1 MAKKQIDTIGIRFE
15 ATEAINDAEK
25 LKTSLEGMGERYKF
39 VCEQLKDVSN
49 LSKAAVSALEK
60 EKVSLEKSMS
70 SVAKL
75 VDNAIT
81 QLRNIDDILAD
92 LSGAKFNE
100 LTRAR
105 NAQALRVKRLSPDA
119 EGYAEE
125 IELLQRTN
133 REIELRNKLF
143 RDMSEEERES
153 LKITRDAIVANAKR
167 FSVSEIQNAIKFTK
181 ELRDL
186 EKIDSDEY
194 KRYQQEADALQEV
207 LDLNKKIAEEKERQE
222 AEARRVNT
230 IVNRGTASVDQLKEA
245 LKLTEQL
252 RDAEDRGSYNYEY
265 YKSEV
270 EELQKALEATKELSL
285 AEQQRIEQ
293 QRQAVVNDPTKAS
306 VEQIKEAIKQ
316 TEKLRN
322 TKPIDTSDY
331 KDYDEQLTKL
341 KDTLKE
347 TEQPVKNIALSA
359 SEMKK
364 ALKDIKSQP
373 LEKLEQMASQL
384 EEELSKLAPNTKE
397 FIRTSQNL
405 RYVKDQMG
413 EVKEAWQQHD
423 GQILATIKRL
433 SAYVAVY
440 GSYNFIAGKLKDMVK
455 GWLDLSDTLAD
466 VEKTTGLA
474 HKQLAMLSKDID
486 AIDTRTTQEGMH
498 QLAAVAGQI
507 GLRSREDILGFVKAA
522 DQLTVA
528 LNELGDDGV
537 QSLAKLAQLTG
548 DVSRLGVEQSLLAI
562 GSSIN
567 ELSAASSAAAG
578 PIADFMRRTGGMAN
592 MANLSSADL
601 AALGAT
607 ADALGQPI
615 ETAATAM
622 NKFVTTLVTST
633 DDVAYALNLDLQ
645 EMQSLIDSGETMT
658 AITKVLDA
666 VRLKGDEGALG
677 GIFKELGSEGAR
689 MQQTMMAL
697 AENVSF
703 LKTQVHTSR
712 DAFAEA
718 TSATQEYNVK
728 NETAAAIV
736 ERIGNTV
743 REFFVTAEGVQW
755 LTGPLNGILD
765 IVKGLTGVSDAA
777 TKARG
782 AMAALIT
789 LFVTKKWWAALV
801 LWLKQVN
808 DQIKAQT
815 IGVVGLRK
823 VWIALKTAMS
833 ATNVISLALAA
844 VSAAVVGIATAMA
857 GAKKQ
862 AEYLG
867 EALSDLREQ
876 EEGEKDRL
884 KELTK
889 LIKTSGEGTKER
901 AEAIDKFNNLYSSYL
916 GYLISEKDDVED
928 LTRAY
933 NLLNAQMELRYAKM
947 LETEYMKG
955 PLEEYGREM
964 RKVNSELRDDIEDD
978 ATRMGVSQKTLL
990 SAVSQVAKDFAKE
1003 GNKVDFFYWGEQD
1016 FAKALKA
1023 TQDLVGVN
1031 GSYIDAL
1038 VMQNRGLIN
1047 DMIENEMD
1055 LLEARE
1061 TAAAEGAIVTAEAEN
1076 RVSEAR
1082 KASMDGL
1089 KAEIEQ
1095 YAKNS
1100 DAIKAMNKSELES
1113 IIDRGNTVLEYMQN
1127 ESVEQSEMDAF
1138 VAQLDIIREVYAG
1151 DAWGKALNLPG
1162 LEKAYGNLENLG
1174 TASVDNLVQMYQ
1186 SLEKAGQRY
1195 TDVNFFNEIFGEK
1208 KKVQTIDEMHAF
1220 FKDYARQIKARLKE
1234 LGYTTAGNFDW
1245 SGDKGGKKKEEM
1257 KREFEAA
1264 KSLLLAYY
1272 EQRATIIKQAYLDQ
1286 EITMEEKN
1294 RQITANEQEKSR
1306 ALVDFYSVLLGE
1318 TKKYGIEIEKIL
1330 EGKDLQKLANFL
1342 NMLGPAMVDGMRLG
1356 REQSEGAIRDEA
1368 IKIREIIEKALLEGD
1383 MFGKLETEF
1392 RTMLDELSL
1401 LTSKFGSEF
1410 IAVDESTAKALVSQ
1424 LVGMADEAYTMTEQ
1438 ELLAEAKKRSKGNE
1452 TLTAWWSGVD
1462 EDQLTLILEK
1472 LKVYYDDRLEMQRR
1486 YTQRMQREWQQYYK
1500 QTGGEAAYE
1509 AEKALVEQAK
1519 SRQDKIG
1526 GTSRSDYH
1534 QRLGLVSTEVDNE
1547 VKKIDSNMEF
1557 LGKAIENRKNEIV
1570 GDLMTI
1576 IEAEEL
1582 VLLTLTEGTEEYE
1595 SQKNLIDS
1603 LKGKM
1608 ASIISGDSEL
1618 QALYGQQLDLQADRN
1633 AKMAEGESLLTDIM
1647 VSEWERRAEKMSTW
1661 TEMMGDYLG
1670 DWLSLEYQANQARLR
1685 GDEETAKEL
1694 EAQQEESKQNL
1705 IKSALNELVELGK
1718 VWATEYAMK
1727 LMYNSANLAA
1737 DTTTAAAST
1746 GVAVTEASSK
1756 LVAGGYAAAGKEIGS
1771 KGWVGL
1777 ATGAAIIA
1785 AAVGLAAALK
1795 AAIANMFPEAVEG
1808 VKDAEA
1814 STPKRKLTTGML
1826 TYANGK
1832 YPVLGND
1839 GVVYDAEYAGANMKT
1854 GVYRGPHYGIFSE
1867 KKPEMVIDGNTTQR
1881 LVLNYPEV
1889 YNGILQL
1896 SRTGSMRTYA
1906 DGNVSE
1912 FAAATSAQQQ
1922 MQMEQMQMTLAAT
1935 AAAVHALTER
1945 LKYPLS
1951 AEVNYFGKGGT
1962 RDAEKRGGRWAKR
1975 MRVD

>member
-1 MAKKQIDTIGIRFE
+1 MAKNTTTLSYRVTFEGKQAKDFALDLKKQMESLGAAVAATRKEIAELEKAGQDTSLKKLELSGLE
-15 ATEAINDAEK
+15 AD
-25 LKTSLEGMGERYKF
+25 LKTVRQQYKKTVTEIKGYNNVLKNLSTAAYNDLTKTSTALTNSLKRAEPGTKRYK
-39 VCEQLKDVSN
+39 
-49 LSKAAVSALEK
+49 
-60 EKVSLEKSMS
+60 
-70 SVAKL
+70 
-75 VDNAIT
+75 
-81 QLRNIDDILAD
+81 
-92 LSGAKFNE
+92 E
-100 LTRAR
+100 LL
-105 NAQALRVKRLSPDA
+105 NQMLRVREEINKRTLSFKDLDA
-119 EGYAEE
+119 SQEKITKMTLAMKDLDALTGEALVEQRKYWEALAKGAEE
-125 IELLQRTN
+125 GSRHQQRY
-133 REIELRNKLF
+133 K
-143 RDMSEEERES
+143 
-153 LKITRDAIVANAKR
+153 
-167 FSVSEIQNAIKFTK
+167 QN
-181 ELRDL
+181 L
-186 EKIDSDEY
+186 ETI
-194 KRYQQEADALQEV
+194 
-207 LDLNKKIAEEKERQE
+207 IAEEQRRTE
-222 AEARRVNT
+222 A
-230 IVNRGTASVDQLKEA
+230 
-245 LKLTEQL
+245 
-252 RDAEDRGSYNYEY
+252 
-265 YKSEV
+265 
-270 EELQKALEATKELSL
+270 
-285 AEQQRIEQ
+285 

-347 TEQPVKNIALSA
+347 AEQPVKNIALSA

-743 REFFVTAEGVQW
+743 REFFVTAEGAQW

-801 LWLKQVN
+801 LGLKQVN

-1023 TQDLVGVN
+1023 TQDLIGVN

-1424 LVGMADEAYTMTEQ
+1424 LTGMADKAYTMTEQ
-1438 ELLAEAKKRSKGNE
+1438 ELLAEAKKRSEGNE

-1486 YTQRMQREWQQYYK
+1486 YTQRMQSEWQQYYK
-1500 QTGGEAAYE
+1500 QTGAQAEYEANKRMIEAAKNEPEGYVKDAGDYDSERGIIAAEAALEVEKIDNNIAFLQEKLKARADAINADLLRIIE
-1509 AEKALVEQAK
+1509 AEKAVLYA
-1519 SRQDKIG
+1519 
-1526 GTSRSDYH
+1526 
-1534 QRLGLVSTEVDNE
+1534 
-1547 VKKIDSNMEF
+1547 IDPNS
-1557 LGKAIENRKNEIV
+1557 
-1570 GDLMTI
+1570 
-1576 IEAEEL
+1576 
-1582 VLLTLTEGTEEYE
+1582 EEYASQLAFIE
-1595 SQKNLIDS
+1595 SLETLLVDPVKSGDEEAVALN
-1603 LKGKM
+1603 
-1608 ASIISGDSEL
+1608 ASIAEQTQNMNAIIQQSEIETTNVTL
-1618 QALYGQQLDLQADRN
+1618 EQWQKR
-1633 AKMAEGESLLTDIM
+1633 AEAA
-1647 VSEWERRAEKMSTW
+1647 SEWAEMVGETI
-1661 TEMMGDYLG
+1661 GDVA
-1670 DWLSLEYQANQARLR
+1670 SLERQANRARLR
-1685 GDEETAKEL
+1685 GDEETAREL
-1694 EAQQEESKQNL
+1694 EAQAEESKQNL
-1705 IKSALNELVELGK
+1705 VKAALNKAIDMAK
-1718 VWATEYAMK
+1718 VWAMELGFK
-1727 LMYNSANLAA
+1727 VMYNALAKKS
-1737 DTTTAAAST
+1737 DEEVAASGAKAT
-1746 GVAVTEASSK
+1746 MKGVLAEIIAQGFK
-1756 LVAGGYAAAGKEIGS
+1756 GAGKEIGS
-1771 KGWVGL
+1771 KGVAGL
-1777 ATGAAIIA
+1777 ITGGVIIA
-1785 AAVGLAAALK
+1785 AAAGLAAAAK
-1795 AAIANMFPEAVEG
+1795 AAVANMFPEAVEG
-1808 VKDAEA
+1808 VSDG
-1814 STPKRKLTTGML
+1814 STSTKRKLTTGML
-1826 TYANGK
+1826 TYAGGK

-1854 GVYRGPHYGIFSE
+1854 GVYGGPHFGIFSE

-1922 MQMEQMQMTLAAT
+1922 AQMEEMRLTMAAT
-1935 AAAVHALTER
+1935 AAAVAALTER

-1962 RDAEKRGGRWAKR
+1962 REAEKRGGRWAKR
-1975 MRVD
+1975 MRVE

>member
-1 MAKKQIDTIGIRFE
+1 MAKNTTTLSYRVTFEGKQAKDFALDLKKQMESLGAAVAATRKEIAELEKAGQDTSLKKLELSGLE
-15 ATEAINDAEK
+15 AD
-25 LKTSLEGMGERYKF
+25 LKTVRQQYKKTVTEIKGYNNVLKNLSTAAYNDLTRTSTALTNSLKRAEPGTKRYK
-39 VCEQLKDVSN
+39 
-49 LSKAAVSALEK
+49 
-60 EKVSLEKSMS
+60 
-70 SVAKL
+70 
-75 VDNAIT
+75 
-81 QLRNIDDILAD
+81 
-92 LSGAKFNE
+92 E
-100 LTRAR
+100 LL
-105 NAQALRVKRLSPDA
+105 NQMLRVREEINKRTLSFKDLDA
-119 EGYAEE
+119 SQEKITKMTLAMKDLDALTGEALVEQRKYWEALAKGAEE
-125 IELLQRTN
+125 GSRHQQRY
-133 REIELRNKLF
+133 K
-143 RDMSEEERES
+143 
-153 LKITRDAIVANAKR
+153 
-167 FSVSEIQNAIKFTK
+167 QN
-181 ELRDL
+181 L
-186 EKIDSDEY
+186 ETI
-194 KRYQQEADALQEV
+194 
-207 LDLNKKIAEEKERQE
+207 IAEEQRRTE
-222 AEARRVNT
+222 A
-230 IVNRGTASVDQLKEA
+230 
-245 LKLTEQL
+245 
-252 RDAEDRGSYNYEY
+252 
-265 YKSEV
+265 
-270 EELQKALEATKELSL
+270 
-285 AEQQRIEQ
+285 

-306 VEQIKEAIKQ
+306 VEQIKEAMKQ

-322 TKPIDTSDY
+322 TKPINTSDY

-347 TEQPVKNIALSA
+347 AEQPVKNITLSA

-455 GWLDLSDTLAD
+455 GWLELSDTLAD

-615 ETAATAM
+615 EVAATAM
-622 NKFVTTLVTST
+622 NKFITTLVTST

-697 AENVSF
+697 AENVGF

-743 REFFVTAEGVQW
+743 REFFVTAEGAQW

-789 LFVTKKWWAALV
+789 LLVTKKWWAALV
-801 LWLKQVN
+801 LGLKQVN
-808 DQIKAQT
+808 GQIKAQT

-823 VWIALKTAMS
+823 VWIALKMAMS

-916 GYLISEKDDVED
+916 GYLISEKDDVEE

-1055 LLEARE
+1055 LLKARE

-1342 NMLGPAMVDGMRLG
+1342 NILGPAMVDGMRLG
-1356 REQSEGAIRDEA
+1356 LEQSEGAIRDEA

-1472 LKVYYDDRLEMQRR
+1472 LKIYYDDRLEMQRR

-1500 QTGGEAAYE
+1500 QTGAQAEYEANKRMIEAAKNEPEGYVKGAGDYDSERGIIAAEAALEVEKIDSNIAFLQDKIKARALAINQDLATIVE
-1509 AEKALVEQAK
+1509 AERAVLYALDPNSEEYAAQKALVE
-1519 SRQDKIG
+1519 D
-1526 GTSRSDYH
+1526 
-1534 QRLGLVSTEVDNE
+1534 L
-1547 VKKIDSNMEF
+1547 
-1557 LGKAIENRKNEIV
+1557 ENRAV
-1570 GDLMTI
+1570 SLATMSGDA
-1576 IEAEEL
+1576 EAVAL
-1582 VLLTLTEGTEEYE
+1582 
-1595 SQKNLIDS
+1595 N
-1603 LKGKM
+1603 
-1608 ASIISGDSEL
+1608 ASIAEQTQNMNAIIQQSEIETTNVTL
-1618 QALYGQQLDLQADRN
+1618 EQWQKR
-1633 AKMAEGESLLTDIM
+1633 AEAA
-1647 VSEWERRAEKMSTW
+1647 SEWAEMVGETI
-1661 TEMMGDYLG
+1661 GDVA
-1670 DWLSLEYQANQARLR
+1670 SLERQANRARLR
-1685 GDEETAKEL
+1685 GDEETAREL
-1694 EAQQEESKQNL
+1694 EAQAEESKQNL
-1705 IKSALNELVELGK
+1705 VKSALNKAIDMAK
-1718 VWATEYAMK
+1718 VWAMELGFK
-1727 LMYNSANLAA
+1727 VMYNALAKKS
-1737 DTTTAAAST
+1737 DEEVAASGAKAT
-1746 GVAVTEASSK
+1746 MKGVLAEIIAQGFK
-1756 LVAGGYAAAGKEIGS
+1756 GAGKEIGS
-1771 KGWVGL
+1771 KGVAGL
-1777 ATGAAIIA
+1777 ITGGVIIA
-1785 AAVGLAAALK
+1785 AAAGLAAAAK
-1795 AAIANMFPEAVEG
+1795 AAVANMFPEAVEG
-1808 VKDAEA
+1808 VSDG
-1814 STPKRKLTTGML
+1814 STSTKRKLTTGML

-1922 MQMEQMQMTLAAT
+1922 AQMEEMRLTMAAT
-1935 AAAVHALTER
+1935 AAAVAALTER
-1945 LKYPLS
+1945 LKYPID
-1951 AEVNYFGKGGT
+1951 AKVDYFGKGGT
-1962 RDAEKRGGRWAKR
+1962 REAEKRGGRWAKR
-1975 MRVD
+1975 MRVE

>member
-1 MAKKQIDTIGIRFE
+1 MAKNTTTLSYRVTFEGKQ
-15 ATEAINDAEK
+15 A
-25 LKTSLEGMGERYKF
+25 
-39 VCEQLKDVSN
+39 KDF
-49 LSKAAVSALEK
+49 AL
-60 EKVSLEKSMS
+60 
-70 SVAKL
+70 
-75 VDNAIT
+75 
-81 QLRNIDDILAD
+81 
-92 LSGAKFNE
+92 
-100 LTRAR
+100 
-105 NAQALRVKRLSPDA
+105 
-119 EGYAEE
+119 
-125 IELLQRTN
+125 
-133 REIELRNKLF
+133 
-143 RDMSEEERES
+143 
-153 LKITRDAIVANAKR
+153 
-167 FSVSEIQNAIKFTK
+167 
-181 ELRDL
+181 DL
-186 EKIDSDEY
+186 EKQMESLGAAVAATREEIAELEKAGQDTSLKKLELSGL
-194 KRYQQEADALQEV
+194 EADLKTLRQQYKKTVTELKGYNQVLKNLSGSAYNDLTRTSTILTNALKRAEPGTKKYKQLLNQMLRVREEINKRTLSFKDLDASQEKITKMTLAMKD
-207 LDLNKKIAEEKERQE
+207 LDALTGEALVEQRKYWEALAKGAEEGSRHQQRYKQNLETIIAEEQRRTE
-222 AEARRVNT
+222 A
-230 IVNRGTASVDQLKEA
+230 
-245 LKLTEQL
+245 
-252 RDAEDRGSYNYEY
+252 
-265 YKSEV
+265 
-270 EELQKALEATKELSL
+270 
-285 AEQQRIEQ
+285 
-293 QRQAVVNDPTKAS
+293 QRQAVVDNPIKYS
-306 VEQIKEAIKQ
+306 VEQIKEAVKQ

-322 TKPIDTSDY
+322 TQPLDSDE
-331 KDYDEQLTKL
+331 YDKYNKQLKEL
-341 KDTLKE
+341 EGTLKNIE
-347 TEQPVKNIALSA
+347 PSVKNNALRA
-359 SEMKK
+359 DELKE

-373 LEKLEQMASQL
+373 LEKLEQIASQL

-677 GIFKELGSEGAR
+677 GIFKELGSEGTR

-718 TSATQEYNVK
+718 TSVTQEYNVK

-743 REFFVTAEGVQW
+743 REFFVTAEGAQW

-765 IVKGLTGVSDAA
+765 IVKALTGVSDAA
-777 TKARG
+777 AKARG
-782 AMAALIT
+782 SLAALFT
-789 LFVTKKWWAALV
+789 LFVTKKWWTSLV
-801 LWLKQVN
+801 LGLKQVN

-862 AEYLG
+862 AEQMAA
-867 EALSDLREQ
+867 ALRELREQ
-876 EEGEKDRL
+876 EAGEKKALD
-884 KELTK
+884 ELYNS
-889 LIKTSGEGTKER
+889 IKSLNVGQEGR
-901 AEAIDKFNNLYSSYL
+901 AELIEKFNSKYSSYL
-916 GYLISEKDDVED
+916 GYLVSETADIDE

-933 NLLNAQMELRYAKM
+933 KLLNAEIKLRYAQTMKEAY
-947 LETEYMKG
+947 LKG
-955 PLEEYGREM
+955 PLEEYGAEVEKIQTRLIKHTEEFSRLNGIAQKEM
-964 RKVNSELRDDIEDD
+964 LEGLGTV
-978 ATRMGVSQKTLL
+978 AYQM
-990 SAVSQVAKDFAKE
+990 AKDGITGFGEEEFVEAAKNLKE
-1003 GNKVDFFYWGEQD
+1003 FKGMSDETLQELYNLTYRGGKFGHPLYDLFKQELEMI
-1016 FAKALKA
+1016 KAEERAQSQENIYVANAERDLK
-1023 TQDLVGVN
+1023 D
-1031 GSYIDAL
+1031 
-1038 VMQNRGLIN
+1038 
-1047 DMIENEMD
+1047 
-1055 LLEARE
+1055 ARE
-1061 TAAAEGAIVTAEAEN
+1061 EAMNGIKAQVNAYAESTET
-1076 RVSEAR
+1076 
-1082 KASMDGL
+1082 
-1089 KAEIEQ
+1089 
-1095 YAKNS
+1095 
-1100 DAIKAMNKSELES
+1100 IKAMKKEELE
-1113 IIDRGNTVLEYMQN
+1113 DVLNQGNTVLAYERNKADELIKIAQKTYE
-1127 ESVEQSEMDAF
+1127 ESVKDFPTSDKQTEEQKKQVEEAKATLAEAIDAANAPVVALQQSMDT
-1138 VAQLDIIREVYAG
+1138 IREVYAG

-1245 SGDKGGKKKEEM
+1245 SSDKGGKKKEEM

-1342 NMLGPAMVDGMRLG
+1342 NMLGPAMVDGMKLG

-1410 IAVDESTAKALVSQ
+1410 VAVDESTAKALVSQ
-1424 LVGMADEAYTMTEQ
+1424 LTGMADEAYTMTEQ

-1500 QTGGEAAYE
+1500 QTGAQAEYEANKRMIEAAKNEPEGYVKGAGDYDSERGIIAAEAALEVEKIDNNIAFLQEKLKARALAINEDLATIVE
-1509 AEKALVEQAK
+1509 AERAVLYALDPNSEEYAAQKALVE
-1519 SRQDKIG
+1519 D
-1526 GTSRSDYH
+1526 
-1534 QRLGLVSTEVDNE
+1534 L
-1547 VKKIDSNMEF
+1547 
-1557 LGKAIENRKNEIV
+1557 ENRAV
-1570 GDLMTI
+1570 SLATTSGDA
-1576 IEAEEL
+1576 EA
-1582 VLLTLTEGTEEYE
+1582 VTL
-1595 SQKNLIDS
+1595 N
-1603 LKGKM
+1603 
-1608 ASIISGDSEL
+1608 ASIAEQTQNMNAIIQQSEIETTNVTL
-1618 QALYGQQLDLQADRN
+1618 EQWQKR
-1633 AKMAEGESLLTDIM
+1633 AEAA
-1647 VSEWERRAEKMSTW
+1647 SEWAEMVGETI
-1661 TEMMGDYLG
+1661 GDVA
-1670 DWLSLEYQANQARLR
+1670 SLERQANRARLR
-1685 GDEETAKEL
+1685 GDEETAREL
-1694 EAQQEESKQNL
+1694 EAQAEESKQNL
-1705 IKSALNELVELGK
+1705 VKSALNKAIDMAK
-1718 VWATEYAMK
+1718 VWAMELGFK
-1727 LMYNSANLAA
+1727 VMYNALAKKS
-1737 DTTTAAAST
+1737 DEDVAASGAKAT
-1746 GVAVTEASSK
+1746 LKGALAEIIANGFK
-1756 LVAGGYAAAGKEIGS
+1756 GAGKEVGS
-1771 KGWVGL
+1771 KGMAGL
-1777 ATGAAIIA
+1777 ITGAVIIA
-1785 AAVGLAAALK
+1785 AAAGLAALAK
-1795 AAIANMFPEAVEG
+1795 SAVNNMFPEATEG
-1808 VKDAEA
+1808 VSDGSA
-1814 STPKRKLTTGML
+1814 SSPKRKLTTGML

-1854 GVYRGPHYGIFSE
+1854 GVYRKPHFGIFAE
-1867 KKPEMVIDGNTTQR
+1867 KQPEMVIDGKTTQR

-1922 MQMEQMQMTLAAT
+1922 AQMEEMRLTMAAT
-1935 AAAVHALTER
+1935 AAAVAALTER

-1962 RDAEKRGGRWAKR
+1962 REAEKRGGRWAKR
-1975 MRVD
+1975 MRVE

>member
-1 MAKKQIDTIGIRFE
+1 MAKNTTTLSYRVTFEGKQAKDFALDLKKQMESLGAAVAATRKEIAELEKAGQDTSLKKLELSGLE
-15 ATEAINDAEK
+15 AD
-25 LKTSLEGMGERYKF
+25 LKTVRQQYKKTVTEIKGYNNVLKNLSTAAYNDLTRTSTALTNSLKRAEPGTKRYK
-39 VCEQLKDVSN
+39 
-49 LSKAAVSALEK
+49 
-60 EKVSLEKSMS
+60 
-70 SVAKL
+70 KL
-75 VDNAIT
+75 LN
-81 QLRNIDDILAD
+81 QM
-92 LSGAKFNE
+92 
-100 LTRAR
+100 
-105 NAQALRVKRLSPDA
+105 LRVREEINKRTLSFKDLDA
-119 EGYAEE
+119 SQEKITKMTLAMKDLDALTGEALVEQRKYWEALAKGAEE
-125 IELLQRTN
+125 GSRHQQRY
-133 REIELRNKLF
+133 K
-143 RDMSEEERES
+143 
-153 LKITRDAIVANAKR
+153 
-167 FSVSEIQNAIKFTK
+167 QN
-181 ELRDL
+181 L
-186 EKIDSDEY
+186 ETI
-194 KRYQQEADALQEV
+194 
-207 LDLNKKIAEEKERQE
+207 IAEEQRRTE
-222 AEARRVNT
+222 A
-230 IVNRGTASVDQLKEA
+230 
-245 LKLTEQL
+245 
-252 RDAEDRGSYNYEY
+252 
-265 YKSEV
+265 
-270 EELQKALEATKELSL
+270 
-285 AEQQRIEQ
+285 

-322 TKPIDTSDY
+322 TKPINTSDY

-347 TEQPVKNIALSA
+347 AEQPVKNIALSA

-405 RYVKDQMG
+405 RYVEDQMG

-423 GQILATIKRL
+423 GQIISTMKRL
-433 SAYVAVY
+433 ASYIAIY
-440 GSYNFIAGKLKDMVK
+440 GSYNAIAGKLKDMVK

-743 REFFVTAEGVQW
+743 REFFVTAEGAQW

-777 TKARG
+777 AKARG
-782 AMAALIT
+782 SLAALFT
-789 LFVTKKWWAALV
+789 LFVTKKWWTSLV
-801 LWLKQVN
+801 LGLKQVN

-867 EALSDLREQ
+867 EALRELREQ
-876 EEGEKDRL
+876 EAGEKKALD
-884 KELTK
+884 ELYNS
-889 LIKTSGEGTKER
+889 IKSLNVGQEGR
-901 AEAIDKFNNLYSSYL
+901 AELIEKFNSKYSSYL
-916 GYLISEKDDVED
+916 GYLVSETADIDE

-933 NLLNAQMELRYAKM
+933 KLLNAEIKLRYAQTMKEAY
-947 LETEYMKG
+947 LKG
-955 PLEEYGREM
+955 PLEEYGAEVEKIQTRLIKHTEEFSRLNGIAQKEM
-964 RKVNSELRDDIEDD
+964 LEGLGTV
-978 ATRMGVSQKTLL
+978 AYQM
-990 SAVSQVAKDFAKE
+990 AKDGITGFGEEEFVEAAKNLKE
-1003 GNKVDFFYWGEQD
+1003 FKGMSDETLQELYNLTYRGGKFGHPLYDLFKQELEMI
-1016 FAKALKA
+1016 KAEERAQSQENIYVANAERDLK
-1023 TQDLVGVN
+1023 D
-1031 GSYIDAL
+1031 
-1038 VMQNRGLIN
+1038 
-1047 DMIENEMD
+1047 
-1055 LLEARE
+1055 ARE
-1061 TAAAEGAIVTAEAEN
+1061 EAMNGTKAQVNAYAESTET
-1076 RVSEAR
+1076 
-1082 KASMDGL
+1082 
-1089 KAEIEQ
+1089 
-1095 YAKNS
+1095 
-1100 DAIKAMNKSELES
+1100 IKAMKKEELE
-1113 IIDRGNTVLEYMQN
+1113 DVLNQGNTVLAYERNKADELIKIAQKTYE
-1127 ESVEQSEMDAF
+1127 ESVKDFPTSDKQTEEQKKQVEEAKATLAEAIDAANAPVVALQQSMDT
-1138 VAQLDIIREVYAG
+1138 IREVYAG

-1342 NMLGPAMVDGMRLG
+1342 NMLGPAMVDGMKLG

-1424 LVGMADEAYTMTEQ
+1424 LTGMADEAYTMTEQ

-1472 LKVYYDDRLEMQRR
+1472 LKGYYDDRLEMQRR

-1500 QTGGEAAYE
+1500 QTGAQAEYEANKRMIEAAKNEPEGYVKGAGDYDSERGIIAAEAALEVEKIDNNIAFLQEKLKARADAINADLLRIIE
-1509 AEKALVEQAK
+1509 AEKAVLYA
-1519 SRQDKIG
+1519 
-1526 GTSRSDYH
+1526 
-1534 QRLGLVSTEVDNE
+1534 
-1547 VKKIDSNMEF
+1547 IDPNS
-1557 LGKAIENRKNEIV
+1557 
-1570 GDLMTI
+1570 
-1576 IEAEEL
+1576 
-1582 VLLTLTEGTEEYE
+1582 EEYASQLALIE
-1595 SQKNLIDS
+1595 SLEAKLVDPVKSGDAEAVALN
-1603 LKGKM
+1603 
-1608 ASIISGDSEL
+1608 ASIAEQTQNMNAIIQQSEIETTNVTL
-1618 QALYGQQLDLQADRN
+1618 EQWQKR
-1633 AKMAEGESLLTDIM
+1633 AEAA
-1647 VSEWERRAEKMSTW
+1647 SEWAEMAGETI
-1661 TEMMGDYLG
+1661 GDVA
-1670 DWLSLEYQANQARLR
+1670 SLERQANRARLR
-1685 GDEETAKEL
+1685 GDEETAREL
-1694 EAQQEESKQNL
+1694 EAQAEESKQNL
-1705 IKSALNELVELGK
+1705 VKSALNKAIDMAK
-1718 VWATEYAMK
+1718 VWAMELGFK
-1727 LMYNSANLAA
+1727 VMYNALAKKS
-1737 DTTTAAAST
+1737 DEEVAASGAKAT
-1746 GVAVTEASSK
+1746 MKGVLAEIIAQGFK
-1756 LVAGGYAAAGKEIGS
+1756 GAGKEIGS
-1771 KGWVGL
+1771 KGVAGL
-1777 ATGAAIIA
+1777 ITGGVIIA
-1785 AAVGLAAALK
+1785 AAAGLAAAAK
-1795 AAIANMFPEAVEG
+1795 AAVANMFPEAVEG
-1808 VKDAEA
+1808 VSDG
-1814 STPKRKLTTGML
+1814 STTPKRKLTTGML

-1854 GVYRGPHYGIFSE
+1854 GVYRKPHFGIFAE
-1867 KKPEMVIDGNTTQR
+1867 KQPEMVIDGKTTQR

-1906 DGNVSE
+1906 DGNVPE
-1912 FAAATSAQQQ
+1912 FAVATSAQQQ
-1922 MQMEQMQMTLAAT
+1922 AQMEEMRMTMAAT
-1935 AAAVHALTER
+1935 AAAVAALTER

-1962 RDAEKRGGRWAKR
+1962 REAEKRGGRWAKR
-1975 MRVD
+1975 MRVE

>member
-1 MAKKQIDTIGIRFE
+1 MAKNTTTLSYRVTFEGKQAKDFALDLKKQMESLGAAVAATRKEIAELEKAGQDTSLKKLELSGLE
-15 ATEAINDAEK
+15 AD
-25 LKTSLEGMGERYKF
+25 LKTVRQQYKKTVTEIKGYNNVLKNLSTAAYNDLTRTSTALTNSLKRAEPGTKRYK
-39 VCEQLKDVSN
+39 
-49 LSKAAVSALEK
+49 
-60 EKVSLEKSMS
+60 
-70 SVAKL
+70 
-75 VDNAIT
+75 
-81 QLRNIDDILAD
+81 
-92 LSGAKFNE
+92 E
-100 LTRAR
+100 LL
-105 NAQALRVKRLSPDA
+105 NQMLRVREEINKRTLSFKDLDA
-119 EGYAEE
+119 SQEKITKMTLAMKDLDALTGEALVEQRKYWDALAKGAEE
-125 IELLQRTN
+125 GSRHQQRY
-133 REIELRNKLF
+133 K
-143 RDMSEEERES
+143 
-153 LKITRDAIVANAKR
+153 
-167 FSVSEIQNAIKFTK
+167 QN
-181 ELRDL
+181 L
-186 EKIDSDEY
+186 ETI
-194 KRYQQEADALQEV
+194 
-207 LDLNKKIAEEKERQE
+207 IAEEQRRTE
-222 AEARRVNT
+222 A
-230 IVNRGTASVDQLKEA
+230 
-245 LKLTEQL
+245 
-252 RDAEDRGSYNYEY
+252 
-265 YKSEV
+265 
-270 EELQKALEATKELSL
+270 
-285 AEQQRIEQ
+285 
-293 QRQAVVNDPTKAS
+293 QRQAVVDNPIKYS
-306 VEQIKEAIKQ
+306 VEQIKEAVKQ

-322 TKPIDTSDY
+322 TQPLDHDEYY
-331 KDYDEQLTKL
+331 KYNKQLKEL
-341 KDTLKE
+341 EGTLKNIE
-347 TEQPVKNIALSA
+347 PSAKNNALRA
-359 SEMKK
+359 EELKK

-384 EEELSKLAPNTKE
+384 EEELSKLAPDTKE

-633 DDVAYALNLDLQ
+633 DDVAYALNLDLK

-677 GIFKELGSEGAR
+677 GIFKELGSEGAK

-743 REFFVTAEGVQW
+743 REFFVTAEGAQW

-765 IVKGLTGVSDAA
+765 IVKALTGVSDAA
-777 TKARG
+777 AKARG
-782 AMAALIT
+782 SIAALIT

-801 LWLKQVN
+801 LGLKDVN
-808 DQIKAQT
+808 AEIKRQT
-815 IGVVGLRK
+815 INVVGLRK

-862 AEYLG
+862 AEQMAA
-867 EALSDLREQ
+867 ALRELREQ
-876 EEGEKDRL
+876 EEGEKKALDDL
-884 KELTK
+884 YNS
-889 LIKTSGEGTKER
+889 IKSLNVGQEGR
-901 AEAIDKFNNLYSSYL
+901 AELIEKFNSKYSSYL
-916 GYLISEKDDVED
+916 GYLVSETADIDE

-933 NLLNAQMELRYAKM
+933 KLLNAEIKLRYAQTMKEAY
-947 LETEYMKG
+947 LKG
-955 PLEEYGREM
+955 PLEEYGAEVEKIQTRLIKHTEEFSRLNGIAQKEM
-964 RKVNSELRDDIEDD
+964 LEGLGTV
-978 ATRMGVSQKTLL
+978 AYQM
-990 SAVSQVAKDFAKE
+990 AKDGITGFGEEEFVEAAKNLKE
-1003 GNKVDFFYWGEQD
+1003 FKGMSEETLQELYALTYRGGKFGHPLYDLFKQELEMI
-1016 FAKALKA
+1016 KAEERAQSQENIYVANAERDLK
-1023 TQDLVGVN
+1023 D
-1031 GSYIDAL
+1031 
-1038 VMQNRGLIN
+1038 
-1047 DMIENEMD
+1047 
-1055 LLEARE
+1055 ARE
-1061 TAAAEGAIVTAEAEN
+1061 EAMNGIKAQVNAYAESTE
-1076 RVSEAR
+1076 
-1082 KASMDGL
+1082 
-1089 KAEIEQ
+1089 
-1095 YAKNS
+1095 
-1100 DAIKAMNKSELES
+1100 AIKAMKKSELED
-1113 IIDRGNTVLEYMQN
+1113 IINRGNTALAYERNKADELIKIAQKTYE
-1127 ESVEQSEMDAF
+1127 ESVKDFPTSDKQTEEQKKQVEAAKATLDSAIEQANAPV
-1138 VAQLDIIREVYAG
+1138 VALQQSVNAISEVYAG

-1342 NMLGPAMVDGMRLG
+1342 NILGPAMVYGMRLG

-1500 QTGGEAAYE
+1500 QTGAQAEYEANKRMVEAAKNEPEGYVKGAGDYDSERGIIAAEAALEVEKVDNNIAFLQEKLKARADAINADLLRIIE
-1509 AEKALVEQAK
+1509 AEKAVLYA
-1519 SRQDKIG
+1519 
-1526 GTSRSDYH
+1526 
-1534 QRLGLVSTEVDNE
+1534 
-1547 VKKIDSNMEF
+1547 IDPNS
-1557 LGKAIENRKNEIV
+1557 
-1570 GDLMTI
+1570 
-1576 IEAEEL
+1576 
-1582 VLLTLTEGTEEYE
+1582 EEYASQLALIE
-1595 SQKNLIDS
+1595 SLEAKLVDPVKSGDAEAVTLN
-1603 LKGKM
+1603 
-1608 ASIISGDSEL
+1608 ASIAEQTQNMNAIIQQSEIETTNVTL
-1618 QALYGQQLDLQADRN
+1618 EQWQKR
-1633 AKMAEGESLLTDIM
+1633 AEAA
-1647 VSEWERRAEKMSTW
+1647 SEWAEMVGETI
-1661 TEMMGDYLG
+1661 GDVA
-1670 DWLSLEYQANQARLR
+1670 SLERQANRARLR

-1694 EAQQEESKQNL
+1694 EAQAEESKQNL
-1705 IKSALNELVELGK
+1705 VKAALNKAIDMAK
-1718 VWATEYAMK
+1718 VWAMELGFK
-1727 LMYNSANLAA
+1727 VMYNALAQKS
-1737 DTTTAAAST
+1737 DEKLAAASANAT
-1746 GVAVTEASSK
+1746 VKEVLADIIAQGFK
-1756 LVAGGYAAAGKEIGS
+1756 GAGKEIGS
-1771 KGWVGL
+1771 KGIAGL
-1777 ATGAAIIA
+1777 VTGGVIIMA
-1785 AAVGLAAALK
+1785 AAGLAAAAK
-1795 AAIANMFPEAVEG
+1795 AAVANMFPEAVEG
-1808 VKDAEA
+1808 VSDG
-1814 STPKRKLTTGML
+1814 STSPKRKLTTGML

-1867 KKPEMVIDGNTTQR
+1867 KKPEMVIDGKTTQR

-1922 MQMEQMQMTLAAT
+1922 AQMEEMRMTMAAT
-1935 AAAVHALTER
+1935 AAAVAALTER

-1951 AEVNYFGKGGT
+1951 AEVNYFGKGGS

-1975 MRVD
+1975 MRVE